1 MNESIVRNLLND
13 FFDGKSTSI
22 QRKMIEDWLAEA
34 DNRELFYR
42 YLDEWESAHP
52 QFTPNAGRAF
62 GLFDNVLKN
71 HEATVRMASP
81 EGQADARP
89 WFSFHLRTKVA
100 AALVVLLLAAGML
113 FQKQLLYKTLESDT
127 GDTASYTL
135 QDGTQVLLSSNS
147 TLTVPRFGFGKGNR
161 QVMLDGE
168 AEFKVTHTAS
178 HDRFIVEMG
187 SNYKVEVLGTE
198 FVAFSRARGKRV
210 FLKQGK
216 VKVQLPKGRQ
226 LYMKSGNLFVS
237 NESGDF
243 KMTEQA
249 DPKPYMAWKQ
259 QSFYFDSTRMADVAV
274 QIEEYFDVKIEIS
287 DSTLANRRIAGIYKA
302 EALDDFLQIL
312 SELMQIEIIQKD
324 DHIELSTSRSQ
335 HRETKPNK

>member
-34 DNRELFYR
+34 DNGELFYR

-52 QFTPNAGRAF
+52 QFAPNTGRALS
-62 GLFDNVLKN
+62 LFNSVLKN
-71 HEATVRMASP
+71 HEATVRMTSR
-81 EGQADARP
+81 EGQADMRP
-89 WFSFHLRTKVA
+89 WFSFRLRTRVA
-100 AALVVLLLAAGML
+100 AVLVVLLAAGML

-127 GDTASYTL
+127 GETTSYTL
-135 QDGTQVLLSSNS
+135 PDGTQVLLNSNS

-161 QVMLDGE
+161 EVVLDGE

-249 DPKPYMAWKQ
+249 DPKPYVAWKQ
-259 QSFYFDSTRMADVAV
+259 QSFYFDSTRMADVIV
-274 QIEEYFDVKIEIS
+274 QVGEYFDVKIEVS

-324 DHIELSTSRSQ
+324 DHIELSTPRSQ
-335 HRETKPNK
+335 YPENKPNK

>member
-13 FFDGKSTSI
+13 FFEGKSTSI

-42 YLDEWESAHP
+42 YLDEWESTHP
-52 QFTPNAGRAF
+52 QFTPNTARAF
-62 GLFDNVLKN
+62 SQFNTVLKN
-71 HEATVRMASP
+71 DGAAVLTASR

-89 WFSFHLRTKVA
+89 WFSSRLRTRVA
-100 AALVVLLLAAGML
+100 AALVVLLTAGIL
-113 FQKQLLYKTLESDT
+113 FQKQILYKTLESDAGET
-127 GDTASYTL
+127 TSYTL
-135 QDGTQVLLSSNS
+135 QDGTQVLLNSNS

-161 QVMLDGE
+161 EVTLDGE
-168 AEFKVTHTAS
+168 AEFKVTRTAS

-198 FVAFSRARGKRV
+198 FVAFSRARGKRI

-216 VKVQLPKGRQ
+216 VKVQLPEGRQ

-237 NESGDF
+237 DESGDF

-249 DPKPYMAWKQ
+249 DPKPYTVWKQ

-274 QIEEYFDVKIEIS
+274 QVGEYFDVRIEVS

-302 EALDDFLQIL
+302 EELDDFLQIF

-324 DHIELSTSRSQ
+324 DHIELSTPPAPFP
-335 HRETKPNK
+335 ETKPNK

>member
-34 DNRELFYR
+34 DNCELFYR

-52 QFTPNAGRAF
+52 QFTPHAGQALSLFNA
-62 GLFDNVLKN
+62 VLKKQ
-71 HEATVRMASP
+71 EAAVRLSS
-81 EGQADARP
+81 GDARGGDRS
-89 WFSFHLRTKVA
+89 WFSFRLRSKVA
-100 AALVVLLLAAGML
+100 AVLIVLLAAGML
-113 FQKQLLYKTLESDT
+113 FQKQLLYKTLTSDT
-127 GDTASYTL
+127 GETTLYML
-135 QDGTQVLLSSNS
+135 QDGTQVLLNSNS

-161 QVMLDGE
+161 EVMLDGE

-198 FVAFSRARGKRV
+198 FVAFSRARGKRI

-226 LYMKSGNLFVS
+226 LYMKTGSLFVS
-237 NESGDF
+237 NERGDF

-249 DPKPYMAWKQ
+249 DPQPYTAWKR

-274 QIEEYFDVKIEIS
+274 QAGEYFDVKIEVS

-302 EALDDFLQIL
+302 EELDDFLQIL

-324 DHIELSTSRSQ
+324 DHIELSTPRSQ
-335 HRETKPNK
+335 FHENKPNK

>member
-13 FFDGKSTSI
+13 LFDGKSTSI

-34 DNRELFYR
+34 DNCELFYR

-52 QFTPNAGRAF
+52 QFTPDAARALS
-62 GLFDNVLKN
+62 LFNTVLKN
-71 HEATVRMASP
+71 HEATVHMASR
-81 EGQADARP
+81 ESQAAIRP
-89 WFSFHLRTKVA
+89 WFSFRLRTKVA
-100 AALVVLLLAAGML
+100 AVLVVLLTAGIL
-113 FQKQLLYKTLESDT
+113 FQKQLLYKTLVSDT
-127 GDTASYTL
+127 GETTPYTL
-135 QDGTQVLLSSNS
+135 QDGTQVLLNSNS

-161 QVMLDGE
+161 EVVLDGE

-249 DPKPYMAWKQ
+249 DPKPYVAWKQ
-259 QSFYFDSTRMADVAV
+259 RSFYFDSTRMADVAV
-274 QIEEYFDVKIEIS
+274 QVQEYFDVKIEVS
-287 DSTLANRRIAGIYKA
+287 DTALANRRIAGIYKA
-302 EALDDFLQIL
+302 EELDDFLQIL

-324 DHIELSTSRSQ
+324 DHIELSTPRSPY
-335 HRETKPNK
+335 HETKPNK